1 MKRNE
6 VKKAFQIIDVN
17 KDGVLCMED
26 FKNLFNSYDH
36 YGAQQM
42 SEDLWN
48 NILDEADKNGDG
60 KIDYDEFES
69 AMKDVFRKSWL
80 RKCDQSPSRSIS
92 PCRRSVSPVKFNFQD
107 CDSPVKKTTTKK
119 QGQIISP
126 ERNPFADA
134 SVSPERRARGRRTR
148 GGRIDPHTNE
158 NLGMGIKLIA
168 MQQEKTPVKCEALK
182 TFTGNQAREFSNI
195 RV

>member
-1 MKRNE
+1 
-6 VKKAFQIIDVN
+6 
-17 KDGVLCMED
+17 
-26 FKNLFNSYDH
+26 
-36 YGAQQM
+36 M

-92 PCRRSVSPVKFNFQD
+92 PCRRSVSPVKFNFEEY
-107 CDSPVKKTTTKK
+107 DSPVKKTTNRKK
-119 QGQIISP
+119 GGQIISP

-134 SVSPERRARGRRTR
+134 SVSPQRRGRGRRTR
-148 GGRIDPHTNE
+148 GGKIEAENNE
-158 NLGMGIKLIA
+158 NLEMGIKLIA

-182 TFTGNQAREFSNI
+182 VFTGNQKREFSNI